1 MTSPRVRLTY
11 FAPAVLLAGLLVIQR
26 GYADPII
33 PVDQDRF
40 TSVLLDTDCQGQT
53 IDGETA
59 QGFDPFN
66 SAVAIVQQC
75 AKVPIFAFV
84 WPYSDS

>member
-1 MTSPRVRLTY
+1 MTSRRVRLTY
-11 FAPAVLLAGLLVIQR
+11 LALAVLPGGLMAAQP
-26 GYADPII
+26 GYADTII

-40 TSVLLDTDCQGQT
+40 TSVVLDTDCQGQT